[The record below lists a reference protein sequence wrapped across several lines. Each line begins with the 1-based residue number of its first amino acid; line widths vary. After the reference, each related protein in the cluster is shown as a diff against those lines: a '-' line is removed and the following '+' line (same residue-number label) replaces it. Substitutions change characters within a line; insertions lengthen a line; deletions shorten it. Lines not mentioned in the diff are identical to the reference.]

1 MKTTKIL
8 TAAFLVTTLA
18 GSALAQGTHSHGD
31 HKMTGDKSATYDAD
45 MVKMINDMKPDPKD
59 PPSTRDFKA
68 ADIKMMHDMHVPYSG
83 DADVDFRTHMIPHH
97 QGAVAMAKVAL
108 AHAKDP
114 ETKAMAQAII
124 DDQEKEIGQMKA
136 WLKARGR

>member
-1 MKTTKIL
+1 MTPTIPTRTIPTRTIPTRTIL
-8 TAAFLVTTLA
+8 TLAALLSATVLA
-18 GSALAQGTHSHGD
+18 GSAAAQEMHHG
-31 HKMTGDKSATYDAD
+31 HPGMKTATMGDA
-45 MVKMINDMKPDPKD
+45 
-59 PPSTRDFKA
+59 PSTRAFKA
-68 ADIKMMHDMHVPYSG
+68 ADAAMMRDMAVPYSG
-83 DADVDFRTHMIPHH
+83 DADIDFRTHMIPHH

-136 WLKARGR
+136 WLQARGR